1 MHSLLAFALLPSAP
15 PPRFAAAVSV
25 GRAALRMATSVNPS
39 IAGATACDFPWWS
52 DECGALIADLDSR
65 GGERFVASHDDE
77 GYDTRN
83 WLHVRAAAAAALKST
98 HHAAAS
104 RPTDPR
110 PPTLAQRPSPTEP
123 FLPRAH
129 CASV

>member
-15 PPRFAAAVSV
+15 PPRSAAAVSV

-65 GGERFVASHDDE
+65 GGERFVASHDE
-77 GYDTRN
+77 EEYDTRN
-83 WLHVRAAAAAALKST
+83 WLHVRAAARKST

-104 RPTDPR
+104 RPSDPR
-110 PPTLAQRPSPTEP
+110 PPTLAHRAEPTEP